1 MEQTQNC
8 AIDQHKED
16 LENEWKI
23 KLVDTIKEWEDK
35 LETEKAS
42 LKWEIESYKQ
52 QISKLNND
60 IDMIKEEVKEDIQNH
75 IEINE
80 KLSEELTITKANLIK
95 AKLESINIS
104 SNTAENIYFDVKG
117 TQFSFSTTSNLTLHL
132 SDSKDRQFARSIKHF
147 RLPQMENLY
156 IQNIEEDDLDANF
169 LLSNS
174 IPDKL
179 KNLNFN
185 ISEYQQLEL
194 SKYIFSLKMAAS
206 RVMGYLYVYHMN
218 MTGEELI
225 ELLSSSK
232 NCSSVYLYYWKIDS
246 SIEIILGDR
255 LDGWKTKNLSFYNTG
270 LNKYSGWES
279 DISKFESI
287 TLKAFV
293 VTPSWNVRNFGHSCF
308 WDDFYCPIHK
318 LIKLV
323 F

>member
-1 MEQTQNC
+1 
-8 AIDQHKED
+8 
-16 LENEWKI
+16 
-23 KLVDTIKEWEDK
+23 
-35 LETEKAS
+35 
-42 LKWEIESYKQ
+42 
-52 QISKLNND
+52 
-60 IDMIKEEVKEDIQNH
+60 MIKEEVKEDIQKH
-75 IEINE
+75 IDINE

-117 TQFSFSTTSNLTLHL
+117 TQFSFSTTSNLTIHL

-185 ISEYQQLEL
+185 ISEYQQLEM
-194 SKYIFSLKMAAS
+194 SKYIFWLKMAAS

-218 MTGEELI
+218 MTGDELI

-255 LDGWKTKNLSFYNTG
+255 LDGWKTKSLSFYYTG
-270 LNKYSGWES
+270 LNKYSRWES
-279 DISKFESI
+279 DI
-287 TLKAFV
+287 
-293 VTPSWNVRNFGHSCF
+293 
-308 WDDFYCPIHK
+308 
-318 LIKLV
+318 
-323 F
+323 